1 MRMKKLFKK
10 GVSLV
15 LTAAMVMSVV
25 SVNGVANVK
34 AAGAAD
40 EVQAETL
47 GFDYYK
53 EIAEDSNDKT
63 NAICRWGN
71 LTKNSANTQD
81 VVYGLDGTKKVAKVY
96 LGRAKDG
103 TKLQWYIAGHDHVGH
118 IDNSNVEIKPDQT
131 YLLLSAQQ
139 LGTSSYNSSWV
150 YDITY
155 PNSTLCKTLESYCYS
170 DYTEKK
176 GTSLFSEVD
185 DSVITALPLADNDE
199 YAGTKGKEVK
209 LYAPDVDIDDNYKA
223 YFVLGYTHNSSD
235 VSKPYI
241 PVQEQYVTGLAQ
253 TNNGYWLRKRDVG
266 DNGAT
271 YNSWAVGS
279 DGYGIGQIVYKHG
292 VVAACNIDFSKIN
305 HMSLVP
311 ALQEGVYTS
320 TGDKGQKFDDAMTL
334 RVNGY
339 DQIKSRA
346 EYTKDTISVYKSAQ
360 DEDLYLCVQGEN
372 QKKSDGSATLDYGYS
387 IKIDKTQDINLDTIK
402 EAVGSNIDLDASSC
416 KIWLE
421 KAADEKSST
430 VYAVNAEQ
438 KSNDTAIS
446 EVDVTVPVPKKGET
460 IAQNVSKPSSNTTGV
475 IVKTDSGN
483 AADKYVTYYKE
494 GEEVFGEKKV
504 IAGVTYT
511 AKANFYAES
520 GYVLSPSI
528 SAENVKVNGNPATD
542 VIRNKDGS
550 ITVSYDFSYKADL
563 VSAVLPTVEN
573 EVANGT
579 GKTVEALKLP
589 TKTKITVTKETDEDS
604 GEGAADAT
612 EEKEAEITWDLE
624 KLAEGTYDPE
634 VTKEQT
640 FKVNGTVVLP
650 EEIDNPNNVPLTLTA
665 SITVKEKEKTVISS
679 VAITDVDSIKP
690 TLALDK
696 EAATK
701 TEGVT
706 LSAVTYTVKDSEEA
720 VTETAKF
727 NTTYVASITIT
738 AKEGYKFG
746 TAIAEKDVTIN
757 GNEVT
762 SLTRNE
768 DGTITVTSE
777 TTTPMAALIKIITPD
792 DITVE
797 YGAPKTAEGLGLPA
811 TVTIETEDA
820 AVTSAKVNW
829 TYLGKYNPKKTTKQA
844 FQVQGE
850 VILPDNISN
859 ANNVFRYVKP
869 TVIVLAKGD
878 KLPNTDPDTPSGDA
892 KPDTPS
898 GDAKPD
904 TPSGDAKPGDS
915 TGEGTTDTKK
925 AVLVSITKPKDIA
938 NVVNGTAKTTTA
950 LGLPRTVQIKVKNS
964 DVTSAPVIWDLQN
977 LAEGTTYDQ
986 KNTNAQTFKVNGK
999 VILPLGVENTENIP
1013 LTITIQVSVLAKAT
1027 TNKTNQKT
1035 DQNAKKNDSKTN
1047 QNTNKTEQKTNQ
1059 TTTKKLKNGD
1069 IITDKKT
1076 NATYKFAN
1084 GALVYAGSKNAN
1096 AATVTIPATY
1106 KRNGVT
1112 YKVTAIADNAF
1123 NGCKKLKTIKIG
1135 KNCTSIGKNAFKG
1148 CVALKEITIPASV
1161 TKIGKSAFEKC
1172 KNLKKVTFL
1181 TTKLKSKSVGNNAF
1195 KGTAKNVKV
1204 TVPKKSSKAYKKFLK
1219 KKGFHKKAKYVAK

>member
-34 AAGAAD
+34 AADAAD
-40 EVQAETL
+40 EVQAATL

-53 EIAEDSNDKT
+53 EIAEDSDDKT
-63 NAICRWGN
+63 NAICRWGD
-71 LTKNSANTQD
+71 LGKNSANTQD

-103 TKLQWYIAGHDHVGH
+103 TKFQWYIAGHDHVGH

-139 LGTSSYNSSWV
+139 LGTSMYYTQQLDGSVGY
-150 YDITY
+150 YG
-155 PNSTLCKTLESYCYS
+155 STLYDTIQSYCYNE
-170 DYTEKK
+170 YTEKK
-176 GTSLFSEVD
+176 GTALFSKTD
-185 DSVITALPLADNDE
+185 DSVITALPLADDVNDT
-199 YAGTKGKEVK
+199 GTNGVSVK
-209 LYAPDVDIDDNYKA
+209 LYAPDFDLGDSYKGH
-223 YFVLGYTHNSSD
+223 FVLGYAHNSNDS
-235 VSKPYI
+235 SKTYI
-241 PVQEQYVTGLAQ
+241 PVQEQYFTEQ
-253 TNNGYWLRKRDVG
+253 SKTNNGYWLRKRDG
-266 DNGAT
+266 DKDDHRADAWYVT
-271 YNSWAVGS
+271 
-279 DGYGIGQIVYKHG
+279 DQITPPYYTTRVNRLRG

-311 ALQEGVYTS
+311 ALQAGVYTS
-320 TGDKGQKFDDAMTL
+320 TGGKGQKFDDAMTL

-387 IKIDKTQDINLDTIK
+387 IKINETQNISLATIK

-460 IAQNVSKPSSNTTGV
+460 IAQNVSKPSSKTTGV

-483 AADKYVTYYKE
+483 EADEYVTYYKE

-563 VSAVLPTVEN
+563 VSAELPTVEK

-579 GKTVEALKLP
+579 EKTVEALDLP
-589 TKTKITVTKETDEDS
+589 TKTTIKVTKGTEEDS

-612 EEKEAEITWDLE
+612 EEKEAEIAWDLE
-624 KLAEGTYDPE
+624 NLAEGTYDPE

-640 FKVNGTVVLP
+640 FKVKGTVVLP
-650 EEIDNPNNVPLTLTA
+650 EKIDNPNNVPLTLTA

-690 TLALDK
+690 TFALDK

-706 LSAVTYTVKDSEEA
+706 LSAVTYTVKGSEEA

-746 TAIAEKDVTIN
+746 TAIAENNITIN
-757 GNEVT
+757 GNAVT
-762 SLTRNE
+762 SLTKNE

-777 TTTPMAALIKIITPD
+777 TTTPMAALTKIITPD

-829 TYLGKYNPKKTTKQA
+829 TYLGKYNPKKTTKQT

-869 TVIVLAKGD
+869 TVTVLAKGD
-878 KLPNTDPDTPSGDA
+878 KLPDTDPGTS
-892 KPDTPS
+892 S

-925 AVLVSITKPKDIA
+925 AVLVSITKPKDIT

-964 DVTSAPVIWDLQN
+964 NVTSAPVIWDLQN

-1013 LTITIQVSVLAKAT
+1013 LTITIQVSVLAKTA

-1035 DQNAKKNDSKTN
+1035 DQNAKKNNSKTN

-1069 IITDKKT
+1069 VITDKKT
-1076 NATYKFAN
+1076 NAIYKFAN

>member
-1 MRMKKLFKK
+1 MRIKKLLKK

-15 LTAAMVMSVV
+15 LTAAMVMSVA

-34 AAGAAD
+34 AADAAD
-40 EVQAETL
+40 EIQAATL

-53 EIAEDSNDKT
+53 EIAEDSDDKT
-63 NAICRWGN
+63 NAICRWGD
-71 LTKNSANTQD
+71 LGKNSANTQD

-103 TKLQWYIAGHDHVGH
+103 TKLEWYIAGHDHVGH

-176 GTSLFSEVD
+176 GTSLFSQVD

-271 YNSWAVGS
+271 YYSWAVGS
-279 DGYGIGQIVYKHG
+279 DGYGVGQIVYKRG

-305 HMSLVP
+305 HMSLLP
-311 ALQEGVYTS
+311 ALQAGVYTS
-320 TGDKGQKFDDAMTL
+320 TGDKGQKFDEAMTL

-346 EYTKDTISVYKSAQ
+346 EYTKDAISVYKSAQ

-372 QKKSDGSATLDYGYS
+372 QKESDGSATLDYGYS
-387 IKIDKTQDINLDTIK
+387 IKIDETQEISLETIK

-438 KSNDTAIS
+438 KSEDTAIS
-446 EVDVTVPVPKKGET
+446 EVAVTFPIPAKGET
-460 IAQNVSKPSSNTTGV
+460 IAQNVSTPSSDTEGV

-483 AADKYVTYYKE
+483 DADKYVTYYKE
-494 GEEVFGEKKV
+494 GEEVAGEKKA

-511 AKANFYAES
+511 AKANFYADS
-520 GYVLSPSI
+520 GYALAPWI

-542 VIRNKDGS
+542 VVRNKDGS
-550 ITVSYDFSYKADL
+550 ITVSYDFIYDADL
-563 VSAVLPTVEN
+563 VSAEIPTVEK

-579 GKTVEALKLP
+579 EKTVEALGLP
-589 TKTKITVTKETDEDS
+589 TKTTITVTKETDEDS
-604 GEGAADAT
+604 GEEAADAT

-624 KLAEGTYDPE
+624 NLAEGTYDPE
-634 VTKEQT
+634 VTTEQT

-650 EEIDNPNNVPLTLTA
+650 EGVANPDEVPLTMVATITA
-665 SITVKEKEKTVISS
+665 TEKAKVVIPS

-690 TLALDK
+690 TFPLDE
-696 EAATK
+696 EAATE

-720 VTETAKF
+720 VTGDAKF
-727 NTTYVASITIT
+727 NTTYVASITVT
-738 AKEGYKFG
+738 AKEGYKFD

-757 GNEVT
+757 EEAVT
-762 SLTRNE
+762 SLTKNE
-768 DGTITVTSE
+768 DGTITVTYE
-777 TTTPMAALIKIITPD
+777 TTTPKAALVKIITPD

-829 TYLGKYNPKKTTKQA
+829 TYLGTYNPKKTTKQS

-859 ANNVFRYVKP
+859 ANKVFRYVKP
-869 TVIVLAKGD
+869 TVTVLAKGD
-878 KLPNTDPDTPSGDA
+878 KLPDTNPDTPSGDA

-898 GDAKPD
+898 GDAKPTPSGDATPD

-915 TGEGTTDTKK
+915 TGQGTTSTQKPK
-925 AVLVSITKPKDIA
+925 LVSITKPNDIV
-938 NVVNGTAKTTTA
+938 NVANGTAKTADA
-950 LGLPRTVQIKVKNS
+950 LGLPKTVAIVVKDSNI
-964 DVTSAPVIWDLQN
+964 TSATVSWN
-977 LAEGTTYDQ
+977 LVKLASGSYDP
-986 KNTNAQTFKVNGK
+986 KSTKAQTFKVNGTVK
-999 VILPLGVENTENIP
+999 LPTGVVNTDNVS
-1013 LTITIQVSVLAKAT
+1013 LVVTVQVSVLAKTEAA
-1027 TNKTNQKT
+1027 KT
-1035 DQNAKKNDSKTN
+1035 DQKT
-1047 QNTNKTEQKTNQ
+1047 TQ
-1059 TTTKKLKNGD
+1059 TSTKKLKNGD
-1069 IITDKKT
+1069 VITDKKT
-1076 NATYKFAN
+1076 KAVYNYNN
-1084 GALVYAGSKNAN
+1084 GALTYAGSKDENAT
-1096 AATVTIPATY
+1096 TVTIPATY
-1106 KRNGVT
+1106 KLDGVT
-1112 YKVTAIADNAF
+1112 YKVTAIADNAC
-1123 NGCKKLKTIKIG
+1123 NGRKKLKTVKIG

-1148 CVALKEITIPASV
+1148 CTALKEITIPASV

-1172 KNLKKVTFL
+1172 KNLKKVNIL
-1181 TTKLKSKSVGNNAF
+1181 TTKLKDKSVGSNAF

-1204 TVPKKSSKAYKKFLK
+1204 TVPKKNLKAYKKFLK
-1219 KKGFHKKAKYVAK
+1219 KKGFNKKAKYAAKK